1 LTRLIAARKP
11 NPPKVVIVGGGI
23 AALEALLALR
33 HLAGSAVEIQLVAPE
48 PEFVYQPTSVAEPFG
63 LGGRRAYDL
72 GEIVRDQG
80 AELVRD
86 SFAALDPD
94 RRIMY
99 THTGAEIEYGSLL
112 LAIGAKRTRA
122 IPGALTFRGS
132 ADSEAF
138 GALLARLEAGEVR
151 RLLFAVPPAVRWPLA
166 LYELALLTAAHL
178 AGRGV
183 REVDIGI
190 VTHEPAPLSLF
201 GDEASDSVVRLLSE
215 AGVTITTDCAAEAAE
230 DGGLRLRDGRRLLA
244 DAVVALPK
252 LSVPDLAGV
261 PQGPEGFIPTSDH
274 GVVEG
279 LVQVYAAGDATWFPI
294 KQGGVAAQQAD
305 AAAAAIAASAGVHVK
320 REQHPQPV
328 LRGLL
333 LTGDGPHYLRS
344 SVGERD
350 ATSAAGPDPLWWPPA
365 KVAGHYL
372 APYLAR
378 DELDRPLEDLEA
390 VAGEP
395 GHRSEAHSAAFELAL
410 TAADAN
416 ASWGDNAEALRWL
429 VVAEHLNVVL
439 PPEYAE
445 KRRRWERSSS
455 RARS

>member
-1 LTRLIAARKP
+1 MTRLIAAKNQ
-11 NPPKVVIVGGGI
+11 NPLRVVIAGGGV

-33 HLAGSAVEIQLVAPE
+33 HLAGSAVELQLVAPD
-48 PEFVYQPTSVAEPFG
+48 PEFVYQATSVAEPFG
-63 LGGRRAYDL
+63 LSDRRSYDL
-72 GEIVRDQG
+72 GEIARDQE
-80 AELVRD
+80 AEFVRD

-99 THTGAEIEYGSLL
+99 THAGAEIGYGALL
-112 LAIGAKRTRA
+112 LAVGAKRTRA
-122 IPGALTFRGS
+122 VPGVLTFRGS

-138 GALLARLEAGEVR
+138 GALLGRLEAGEVQ
-151 RLLFAVPPAVRWPLA
+151 RLAFVVPPAVRWPLA

-178 AGRGV
+178 AGREV
-183 REVDIGI
+183 RDVEIAI

-201 GDEASDSVVRLLSE
+201 GGEASESVARVLSD
-215 AGVTITTDCAAEAAE
+215 AGVAIRTGCAAEAAE
-230 DGGLRLRDGRRLLA
+230 DGGLRLRDGRRLRA
-244 DAVVALPK
+244 DAVVALPR
-252 LSVPDLAGV
+252 LSVPDLPGV

-305 AAAAAIAASAGVHVK
+305 AVAAAIAASAGVRLK
-320 REQHPQPV
+320 REHPQPV

-333 LTGDGPHYLRS
+333 LTGAAPHYLRS
-344 SVGERD
+344 AVGERD
-350 ATSAAGPDPLWWPPA
+350 ASSAAGPDPLWWPPA

-378 DELDRPLEDLEA
+378 DELGRPLEDLEA

-395 GHRSEAHSAAFELAL
+395 GHRPEEHSAALDLAL

-416 ASWGDNAEALRWL
+416 ARWGDNAEALRWL
-429 VVAEHLNVVL
+429 AVAEHLNVVL

-445 KRRRWERSSS
+445 KRRRWERS
-455 RARS
+455 RPAAGR